1 MSVSAWSPLLHGRH
15 AVLMVLL
22 TLGVGV
28 HAVDVFIVATVL
40 PSIVVDIGGAT
51 FYTWATMV
59 YIVASILGTAS
70 GAFVRAT
77 QGLRRGYIAA
87 VLVFLAGSVGCA
99 VAPHML
105 MLLAARATQGL
116 GGGVLVALS
125 YGMVS
130 ALYPEDLR
138 ARVLSMISGVWGAAA
153 LLGPLVGGVFA
164 ELAWWRGAFWF
175 SLPVAMLLIQLVWR
189 ALPVD
194 DVQRAAPSIPILRLA
209 LLGLGVF
216 CVACS
221 GQVASQG
228 MRLGLIGSA
237 AVLVVYTFHLDGQ
250 ADQRLFPSQSLA
262 LTTPVGTAIWIFFLF
277 GVASSQMSVFLPL
290 VLQVL
295 HGVSPLGA
303 GYFSA
308 VRSLAWTAAALCCAG
323 LQGRRA
329 QVAVLLGPLVMT
341 CGVVGHTLVIVP
353 GPLWLLGGCV
363 VLTGIGIG
371 VCFAHLS
378 SWTIALARAGEEEL
392 TASCIPT
399 AQSLGLAFGAA
410 TAGVVANAAGLA
422 TGVSPAVITVVASW
436 VYGLCMLA
444 PVAIAMLA
452 LRLLWLHGKRAP
464 LPALDMQ
471 VTPGTGRR

>member
-1 MSVSAWSPLLHGRH
+1 MSASAWSPLFHGRR
-15 AVLMVLL
+15 AALTVLL

-40 PSIVVDIGGAT
+40 PSIVVDIGGTA

-87 VLVFLAGSVGCA
+87 VLVFLVGSVGCA

-105 MLLAARATQGL
+105 VLLAARATQGL
-116 GGGVLVALS
+116 GGGVMVALS

-138 ARVLSMISGVWGAAA
+138 ARVLSTISGVWGVAA

-164 ELAWWRGAFWF
+164 ELGWWRGAFWF
-175 SLPVAMLLIQLVWR
+175 SLPVSMLLIRLVWR

-194 DVQRAAPSIPILRLA
+194 DGQRTAPSIPILRLA
-209 LLGLGVF
+209 LLGLGVL

-221 GQVASQG
+221 GQIASQG
-228 MRLGLIGSA
+228 VRLGLIGSA
-237 AVLVVYTFHLDGQ
+237 AILVVFTFHRDGQ
-250 ADQRLFPSQSLA
+250 AAQRLFPSQALA
-262 LTTPVGTAIWIFFLF
+262 LATPVGTAIWIFFLF
-277 GVASSQMSVFLPL
+277 GVAASQMSVFLPL
-290 VLQVL
+290 VVQVL

-303 GYFSA
+303 GYVSA
-308 VRSLAWTAAALCCAG
+308 IRSLAWTAAALCCAG
-323 LQGRRA
+323 LQGRRV
-329 QVAVLLGPLVMT
+329 QVAVLLGPWLMT
-341 CGVVGHTLVIVP
+341 CGAVGQALVIVH
-353 GPLWLLGGCV
+353 GPLLLLVGFV
-363 VLTGIGIG
+363 VLTGLGIG
-371 VCFAHLS
+371 ACFAHLS
-378 SWTIALARAGEEEL
+378 SWTIAMARPGEEEL

-410 TAGVVANAAGLA
+410 TAGAIANAAGLA
-422 TGVSPAVITVVASW
+422 AGVSPAVIAVVATW
-436 VYGLCMLA
+436 VYGLCILA
-444 PVAIAMLA
+444 PAAIVMLA
-452 LRLLWLHGKRAP
+452 LRLLWLHSKRPP
-464 LPALDMQ
+464 LPARDMHVAQ
-471 VTPGTGRR
+471 DI